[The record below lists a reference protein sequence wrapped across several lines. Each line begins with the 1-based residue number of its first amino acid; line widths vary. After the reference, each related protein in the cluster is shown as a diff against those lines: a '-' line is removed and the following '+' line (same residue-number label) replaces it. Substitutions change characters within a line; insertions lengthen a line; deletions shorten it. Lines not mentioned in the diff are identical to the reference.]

1 MKEAHSEYDTSRWT
15 FQRGR
20 RSVVA
25 FAFVALAAAAC
36 GGGGDTS
43 TGPGNQP
50 PPTATPTGSYSIKTI
65 NNTALPVGLYPATPD
80 YKYEVT
86 AGSLVLTA
94 DGKYTVMTTYKQT
107 ITGNVSTFVD
117 STGGTWVLTGT
128 SVAFT
133 NGQDASKDNA
143 TFDKDQLT
151 FAEANGKVT
160 PLSVKLGPKSI
171 GLPKTLVDAR
181 LAAAVDP
188 MTYVYKK

>member
-20 RSVVA
+20 RSVFA
-25 FAFVALAAAAC
+25 FAFVAVAAAAC

-43 TGPGNQP
+43 TGPGNP
-50 PPTATPTGSYSIKTI
+50 PPPAATPAGSYSIKTI
-65 NNTALPVGLYPATPD
+65 NNSALPVGLYPATPD

-128 SVAFT
+128 NVAFT